1 MCQLNIK
8 YFRQQSQS
16 GDTQINVQKQSG
28 LFKCASWDKFG
39 INFGNRIWDKC
50 GIKFISLFVAR

>member
-1 MCQLNIK
+1 MCQLNNK

-28 LFKCASWDKFG
+28 LCKCAIWNKFG

>member
-1 MCQLNIK
+1 MCQLNNK

-28 LFKCASWDKFG
+28 LFKCAIWDKFG
-39 INFGNRIWDKC
+39 INFGNRI
-50 GIKFISLFVAR
+50 